1 MRRRTFLQG
10 IAGGAAGAVAPLGL
24 PKVLY
29 ALGTPPERRLLIAVA
44 QDAPPAV
51 AEAAQ
56 SIANASGHALL
67 SALSDGG
74 PVKVVDSRHLLEG
87 NPHELA
93 LNHLILVGSMPDP
106 LIAAAWQRE
115 ARPVGDGIYI
125 FGFGHLTGDIGY
137 LESDRSPFLHSPA
150 INVAPY
156 ETQVIT
162 LTGTTTAGIQLAVQ
176 AFLKQS
182 LVNGVVAAK
191 GWTRPTPS
199 LLDRDPLPVD
209 FAVPAQAA
217 ETMGAASRIAWTQ
230 ASEDEYRGV
239 LADVGVA
246 PQVIWRAKYY
256 AKGNWDSPGFAGS
269 FDNYAAGLHRR
280 AYGNTL
286 WLAQFANAGEASAA
300 APKIA
305 AAAHL
310 KPQGKQ
316 WSGEQI
322 AYAGKAY
329 PGEPASPGTLT
340 LWQAGDWVMMSAV
353 QLRSS

>member
-10 IAGGAAGAVAPLGL
+10 IAGGAAGAVTPLGL
-24 PKVLY
+24 PKALY
-29 ALGTPPERRLLIAVA
+29 ALGTPPERKLLIAVA
-44 QDAPPAV
+44 HDAPAAV
-51 AEAAQ
+51 VEAAQ
-56 SIANASGHALL
+56 SIANTKGHALL
-67 SALSDGG
+67 NAMSDTG
-74 PVKVVDSRHLLEG
+74 PAKVVDTRHLLEG
-87 NPHELA
+87 NPHDLA
-93 LNHLILVGSMPDP
+93 LNHLILVGGMQDP
-106 LIAAAWQRE
+106 LIEAAWQRE
-115 ARPVGDGIYI
+115 ARPVADGIYI
-125 FGFGHLTGDIGY
+125 FGFGHLKGDIGY
-137 LESDRSPFLHSPA
+137 IESDRSPFLHSPA
-150 INVAPY
+150 VNVAPY
-156 ETQVIT
+156 ETEVIT
-162 LTGTTTAGIQLAVQ
+162 LTGTTTAGIQLAVR
-176 AFLKQS
+176 AFLTQS

-199 LLDRDPLPVD
+199 LLDRDPLPDD
-209 FAVPAQAA
+209 FSVPAQAKG
-217 ETMGAASRIAWTQ
+217 TMGAASRIAWTQ

-256 AKGNWDSPGFAGS
+256 SKGNWDSPGYTGS

-286 WLAQFANAGEASAA
+286 WLAQFSSAGEASAA

-310 KPQGKQ
+310 KQQGKQ
-316 WSGEQI
+316 WAGEQI

-340 LWQAGDWVMMSAV
+340 LWQTEDWVMMSAV
-353 QLRSS
+353 QLRTT